1 MFRPGARGLSITAF
15 TLVVS
20 AFAACLGSAGEKG
33 TGRGPVRIGLISTL
47 FRDTPESTAVA
58 MMQPLGSLMESQTGV
73 RGQLVP
79 GGTAM
84 FLGQQLVENKVQI
97 GVFHGVEFAWAR
109 QRYPQLKPLV
119 IAINQQRHLRA
130 YVMVREDKPVP
141 AFADLKDQT
150 FSLSRGSREHSLLF
164 LNRLCGEVKQDPK
177 TFFAKV
183 SNPGNAED
191 ALDEVADGL
200 VRATVVDGV
209 TLECYKRRKPGRFG
223 KLKPICESEVFPAAV
238 IAYCPGQ
245 LDDKT
250 LDNFRA
256 GLLNC
261 TRSAQGKHLL
271 TLWRLTAFEPVPPD
285 YDQTLAAIVKAY
297 PPPAEAAN

>member
-1 MFRPGARGLSITAF
+1 
-15 TLVVS
+15 
-20 AFAACLGSAGEKG
+20 
-33 TGRGPVRIGLISTL
+33 VRIGLISSL

-58 MMQPLGSLMESQTGV
+58 MMQPLGALMESQTGV

-79 GGTAM
+79 GGTAL
-84 FLGQQLVENKVQI
+84 FLGQQLAENKVQL

-130 YVMVREDKPVP
+130 YVLVREETPLP
-141 AFADLKDQT
+141 AFADLRDQT
-150 FSLSRGSREHSLLF
+150 LSLARGSREHSLLF
-164 LNRLCGEVKQDPK
+164 LNRLCREASQDPK
-177 TFFAKV
+177 SYFAKV
-183 SNPGNAED
+183 TNPSNAED
-191 ALDEVADGL
+191 ALDEVAEGA

-209 TLECYKRRKPGRFG
+209 TLECYKRRKPGRYG

-245 LDDKT
+245 LDDKK
-250 LDNFRA
+250 LNSFRN
-256 GLLNC
+256 GLINC
-261 TRSAQGKHLL
+261 SQSAQGKHLL

-285 YDQTLAAIVKAY
+285 YEQTLAAIVKAY
-297 PPPAEAAN
+297 PPPAEASN